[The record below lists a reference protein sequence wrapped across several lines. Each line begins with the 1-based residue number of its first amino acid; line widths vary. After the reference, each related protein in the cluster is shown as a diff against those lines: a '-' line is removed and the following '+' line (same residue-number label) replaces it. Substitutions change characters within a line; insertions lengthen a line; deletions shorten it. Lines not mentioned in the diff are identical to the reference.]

1 MKITLDTNVLIR
13 SHGRAK
19 GAARRVLE
27 WIERSEHELVLSQ
40 SMIYE
45 LEEVLGYPQVRKVTG
60 LTDEEMASYVA
71 YVVKLAKLVDLG
83 KPAVFSF
90 HDVDDWM
97 VLRTAIEGEVDVLC
111 TLDGHFRH
119 PSLAPVYKH
128 HGIEV
133 MTDVEL
139 LTRLR
144 RTVTE

>member
-83 KPAVFSF
+83 KPAVFSLQMWTIGWCCARRLK
-90 HDVDDWM
+90 VRSTYSARWT
-97 VLRTAIEGEVDVLC
+97 VI
-111 TLDGHFRH
+111 
-119 PSLAPVYKH
+119 S
-128 HGIEV
+128 GIHRSHLFTSIMESKS
-133 MTDVEL
+133 
-139 LTRLR
+139 
-144 RTVTE
+144 